1 MRVMLVEDAP
11 LVREG
16 IAGLL
21 LAAGFD
27 VVAQLSDATELAETV
42 RRLRPDVVIMD
53 VRMPP
58 THTIEGLRAG
68 VELKHV
74 FPDIGVLMLS
84 QHIETRHAV
93 RLLSGSS
100 GGIGYLLKERVAR
113 PADLVDAVH
122 TVAAG
127 GTALDPDVVQAVF
140 GTRRAP
146 DPLRLLSERER
157 DVLALV
163 AEGRSND
170 AIAARLGVNSR
181 TVETHM
187 ANIFTKLGLE
197 AEPGTHRRVLAVLA
211 HLRVQV
217 AAEPTK

>member
-93 RLLSGSS
+93 SLLSRSS
-100 GGIGYLLKERVAR
+100 GGVGYLLKERVAR